1 MLILLL
7 DTTFN
12 KAFPEQS
19 SVEKI
24 CCFVNY
30 VWLYNMENGLEFR
43 EETLSQNVVA
53 QRSPNTGSTVY
64 YVAVYKESDSG
75 LLYNPRLIVI

>member
-1 MLILLL
+1 
-7 DTTFN
+7 
-12 KAFPEQS
+12 
-19 SVEKI
+19 
-24 CCFVNY
+24 
-30 VWLYNMENGLEFR
+30 MENGLEFR